1 MPHSIV
7 QPLYKG
13 VLISVPPAAANVSQL
28 ASVEQSKSLKF
39 LKVASLLLQ
48 TARCKAMPNMQ
59 DSLEAINGELR
70 DMQERREK
78 LIKGTRDVV
87 MLCSKSI
94 VALHNGKIEDAKSK
108 MEEANTMLEEFRK
121 YAREDLCRYISVAE
135 QELVE
140 AYSLRAV
147 MEDASIP
154 SMHDLNVTSPS
165 YLTGLL
171 DCIGEI
177 KRLVYDR
184 MRLGKENDAEK
195 LFATME
201 EIYNAIYPFAVYDN
215 IVVGLRKK
223 LDVARMLI
231 EDIRA
236 VVTEESRRTA
246 LIDAIDSLEKKRI

>member
-1 MPHSIV
+1 MS
-7 QPLYKG
+7 
-13 VLISVPPAAANVSQL
+13 SSSQ
-28 ASVEQSKSLKF
+28 SSSSGIQ
-39 LKVASLLLQ
+39 ASLEEIDKNL
-48 TARCKAMPNMQ
+48 KDVQ
-59 DSLEAINGELR
+59 D
-70 DMQERREK
+70 RREK

-94 VALHNGKIEDAKSK
+94 VAMHHNQLEDAKSK
-108 MEEANTMLEEFRK
+108 MDQAKAMLEEFRR
-121 YAREDLCRYISVAE
+121 YARQDLYRYVAVAE

-140 AYSLRAV
+140 AYALKSV
-147 MEDASIP
+147 MEDKSLP
-154 SMHDLNVTSPS
+154 SMRELEVTGES

-171 DCIGEI
+171 DCVGEI

-184 MRLGKENDAEK
+184 MRSGKGKDAER

-215 IVVGLRKK
+215 IVSGLRKK

-236 VVTEESRRTA
+236 TVTEENRRTA
-246 LIDAIDSLEKKRI
+246 LIEAIGGFAKKMSKQES

>member
-1 MPHSIV
+1 MDMSSS
-7 QPLYKG
+7 QP
-13 VLISVPPAAANVSQL
+13 SL
-28 ASVEQSKSLKF
+28 ASSSS
-39 LKVASLLLQ
+39 AGIHS
-48 TARCKAMPNMQ
+48 
-59 DSLEAINGELR
+59 SLEEIDKNLK
-70 DMQERREK
+70 DVQDRREK

-94 VALHNGKIEDAKSK
+94 VAMHHNQLDDAKSK
-108 MEEANTMLEEFRK
+108 MEQAKAMLEEFRQ
-121 YAREDLCRYISVAE
+121 YARYDLYRYIAIAE

-140 AYSLRAV
+140 AYALKSV
-147 MEDASIP
+147 MEDKP
-154 SMHDLNVTSPS
+154 MPPMKELDVTGES

-171 DCIGEI
+171 DCVGEI

-184 MRLGKENDAEK
+184 MRSGRGKDAEK

-215 IVVGLRKK
+215 IVSGLRKK

-236 VVTEESRRTA
+236 TVTEENRRKA
-246 LIDAIDSLEKKRI
+246 LIEAVGSFEKRTSKEG

>member
-1 MPHSIV
+1 MS
-7 QPLYKG
+7 
-13 VLISVPPAAANVSQL
+13 
-28 ASVEQSKSLKF
+28 SL
-39 LKVASLLLQ
+39 SPSSSSSGIQ
-48 TARCKAMPNMQ
+48 G
-59 DSLEAINGELR
+59 SLEEIDKNLK
-70 DMQERREK
+70 DVQDRREK

-94 VALHNGKIEDAKSK
+94 VAMHHNQLEDAESK
-108 MEEANTMLEEFRK
+108 MDQAKAMLDEFRG
-121 YAREDLCRYISVAE
+121 YARQDLYRYIAVAE

-140 AYSLRAV
+140 AYALRSV
-147 MEDASIP
+147 MEDRSMP
-154 SMHDLNVTSPS
+154 SMRELNVIGDS

-171 DCIGEI
+171 DCVGEI

-184 MRLGKENDAEK
+184 MRSGNEKDAEK

-215 IVVGLRKK
+215 IVSGLRKK

-236 VVTEESRRTA
+236 TVTEESRRKM
-246 LIDAIDSLEKKRI
+246 LIEAIDSFKKKDQQ

>member
-1 MPHSIV
+1 MSGT
-7 QPLYKG
+7 Q
-13 VLISVPPAAANVSQL
+13 SSL
-28 ASVEQSKSLKF
+28 AEINEKLKD
-39 LKVASLLLQ
+39 
-48 TARCKAMPNMQ
+48 MQ
-59 DSLEAINGELR
+59 DP
-70 DMQERREK
+70 REK

-94 VALHNGKIEDAKSK
+94 VAMHHSQLEDAKSK
-108 MEEANTMLEEFRK
+108 MDQAKTMLEEFRK
-121 YAREDLCRYISVAE
+121 YARQDLYRYIAVAE

-140 AYSLRAV
+140 AYALRAV
-147 MEDASIP
+147 MDHKPMP
-154 SMHDLNVTSPS
+154 SMKDLDVTGES

-171 DCIGEI
+171 DCVGEI

-184 MRLGKENDAEK
+184 MSSGNEEDAEK

-215 IVVGLRKK
+215 IVSGLRRK

-236 VVTEESRRTA
+236 TVTEESRRKA
-246 LIDAIDSLEKKRI
+246 LIEAVDSFEKRISKGK

>member
-1 MPHSIV
+1 MPPTTITVFVYIDMSSDI
-7 QPLYKG
+7 
-13 VLISVPPAAANVSQL
+13 
-28 ASVEQSKSLKF
+28 QSSLEEIDKSLKD
-39 LKVASLLLQ
+39 V
-48 TARCKAMPNMQ
+48 Q
-59 DSLEAINGELR
+59 D
-70 DMQERREK
+70 RREK

-94 VALHNGKIEDAKSK
+94 VAMHHSELEDAKSK
-108 MEEANTMLEEFRK
+108 MDQAKTMLEEFRK
-121 YAREDLCRYISVAE
+121 YARQDLYRYITVAE

-140 AYSLRAV
+140 AYALKAV
-147 MEDASIP
+147 MDNKPMP
-154 SMHDLNVTSPS
+154 SMRELDVTGES

-171 DCIGEI
+171 DCVGEI

-184 MRLGKENDAEK
+184 MRSEKGKDAEK

-215 IVVGLRKK
+215 IVSGLRRK

-236 VVTEESRRTA
+236 TVTEESRRKA
-246 LIDAIDSLEKKRI
+246 LIEAVGGFERMMTSKEE

>member
-1 MPHSIV
+1 MFLFEV
-7 QPLYKG
+7 
-13 VLISVPPAAANVSQL
+13 AANKVNG
-28 ASVEQSKSLKF
+28 SVFVQMSSSSSSAGIQGSLEEIDKSLKD
-39 LKVASLLLQ
+39 V
-48 TARCKAMPNMQ
+48 Q
-59 DSLEAINGELR
+59 D
-70 DMQERREK
+70 RREK

-94 VALHNGKIEDAKSK
+94 VAMHHSQLEDAKSK
-108 MEEANTMLEEFRK
+108 MDQAKAKLEEFRK
-121 YAREDLCRYISVAE
+121 YAGHDLYRHIAVAE

-140 AYSLRAV
+140 AYALKSV
-147 MEDASIP
+147 MDDKPMP
-154 SMHDLNVTSPS
+154 SMRELGVTGES

-171 DCIGEI
+171 DCVGEI

-184 MRLGKENDAEK
+184 MRSEKGKDAEK

-215 IVVGLRKK
+215 IVSGLRRK

-236 VVTEESRRTA
+236 SVTEESRRKA
-246 LIDAIDSLEKKRI
+246 LIEAVESFEKRAAKLQ

>member
-1 MPHSIV
+1 M
-7 QPLYKG
+7 
-13 VLISVPPAAANVSQL
+13 
-28 ASVEQSKSLKF
+28 
-39 LKVASLLLQ
+39 Q
-48 TARCKAMPNMQ
+48 TASCNAMQ
-59 DSLEAINGELR
+59 SSLEAINKELK
-70 DMQERREK
+70 DVQERREK

-94 VALHNGKIEDAKSK
+94 VALHHGQIEDAKSK
-108 MEEANTMLEEFRK
+108 MEKAKTMLVEFRG
-121 YAREDLCRYISVAE
+121 YAKEDLYRYISVAE

-140 AYSLRAV
+140 AYALRAV
-147 MEDASIP
+147 MENAPIP
-154 SMHDLNVTSPS
+154 SMQDLDITGPS

-171 DCIGEI
+171 DCVGEI

-184 MRLGKENDAEK
+184 MRSGNGKDAEN

-215 IVVGLRKK
+215 IVSGLRKK

-236 VVTEESRRTA
+236 VVTEESRRKA
-246 LIDAIDSLEKKRI
+246 LINAIDSLEKKHG

>member
-1 MPHSIV
+1 MSSSDI
-7 QPLYKG
+7 
-13 VLISVPPAAANVSQL
+13 
-28 ASVEQSKSLKF
+28 QS
-39 LKVASLLLQ
+39 
-48 TARCKAMPNMQ
+48 
-59 DSLEAINGELR
+59 SLEEIDKTLK
-70 DMQERREK
+70 DVQDRREK

-94 VALHNGKIEDAKSK
+94 VAMHHSELEDAKSK
-108 MEEANTMLEEFRK
+108 MDQAKTMLEELRK
-121 YAREDLCRYISVAE
+121 YARQDLYRYITVAE

-140 AYSLRAV
+140 AYALKSV
-147 MEDASIP
+147 MDNKPMP
-154 SMHDLNVTSPS
+154 SMRELDVTDES

-171 DCIGEI
+171 DCVGEI

-184 MRLGKENDAEK
+184 MRSGKGKDAEK

-215 IVVGLRKK
+215 IVSGLRKK

-236 VVTEESRRTA
+236 TVTEESRRKA
-246 LIDAIDSLEKKRI
+246 LIEAVSGFEKRTSNGEK

>member
-1 MPHSIV
+1 MS
-7 QPLYKG
+7 
-13 VLISVPPAAANVSQL
+13 SSAAVGI
-28 ASVEQSKSLKF
+28 QS
-39 LKVASLLLQ
+39 
-48 TARCKAMPNMQ
+48 
-59 DSLEAINGELR
+59 SLEEIDKNLK
-70 DMQERREK
+70 DVQDRREK

-94 VALHNGKIEDAKSK
+94 VAMHHNQLEDAESK
-108 MEEANTMLEEFRK
+108 MDQAKAMLEEFRK
-121 YAREDLCRYISVAE
+121 HAGHDLYRYIAVAE

-140 AYSLRAV
+140 AYALMSV
-147 MEDASIP
+147 MDDKPMP
-154 SMHDLNVTSPS
+154 SMRELGVIGES

-171 DCIGEI
+171 DCVGEI

-184 MRLGKENDAEK
+184 MRSEKGKDAEK

-215 IVVGLRKK
+215 IVSGLRRK

-236 VVTEESRRTA
+236 TVTEEIRRKA
-246 LIDAIDSLEKKRI
+246 LIEAVGGFERMMTSKKE